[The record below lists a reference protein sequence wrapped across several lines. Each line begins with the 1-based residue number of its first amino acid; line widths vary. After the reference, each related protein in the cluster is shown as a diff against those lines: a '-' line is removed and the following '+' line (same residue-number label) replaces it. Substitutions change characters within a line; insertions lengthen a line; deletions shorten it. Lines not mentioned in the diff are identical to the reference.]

1 MASRSRLRPLVLAAL
16 ATLVFA
22 LAMLTDTG
30 LSGHRAPEPS
40 LAEPLIDVASG
51 EVRPLPLTPEA
62 TLAVEA
68 LREELSQIL
77 GTGQWPATQWSVLVV
92 SLDQGDTLFARN
104 PHQLLAPASN
114 MKLFTTAAALWYL
127 GSGFRY
133 RTFLLAGGEV
143 EAGLLDGDLVLYG
156 TGDPSISSRF
166 YATRTQIWERL
177 ALQLERAGIREIR
190 GDVVG
195 DASFFTG
202 PTRPPGWEE
211 KDLSDWF
218 AAPISALSF
227 NENVVTLRV
236 AAGSSGI
243 APAVH
248 TIPEESAA
256 PIENHGLTVSTR
268 PRPRLAIYRD
278 VPSGPIQVVGQIRSG
293 SRDVWR
299 RMTVTDP
306 ALEAAHTLKAVLER
320 RGIIIR
326 GEARSSYRP
335 EASQLTQ
342 RELWAPE
349 MTEEAAPTI
358 LASHQSRPLFDLLE
372 VVNKQSNNLYAE
384 MVLQTLGRIVVGDG
398 SFKGGARAVQRFLVE
413 EVGLAPDAIFQEDGS
428 GLSAVNRASAFAF
441 VALLDHMAQTELWTP
456 YWKSLPVAG
465 NRRELGRMYRTA
477 AAGNLRAKTGTID
490 RVSALTGMVQS
501 ARGERLLFSILANDV
516 RSNSA
521 TKRVENR
528 IGETLAS
535 FSRTFSSDTTRA
547 RVLAQWQP
555 EGSEPGA
562 LPGVFFHEVQR
573 GENFTVIARRYG
585 VGLELLMRANPGI
598 RPTQLQAGQVLEVP
612 REGG

>member
-1 MASRSRLRPLVLAAL
+1 MASRFRLRPLLLAAV
-16 ATLVFA
+16 ATLAFS
-22 LAMLTDTG
+22 LTTITDTT
-30 LSGHRAPEPS
+30 LLGHRAPEPS
-40 LAEPLIDVASG
+40 LADHLVDVASG
-51 EVRPLPLTPEA
+51 EVRPLPLTPAA

-68 LREELSQIL
+68 LQEELSQIL

-92 SLDQGDTLFARN
+92 SLDQGDTLFARD
-104 PHQLLAPASN
+104 PRQLLSPASN

-133 RTFLLAGGEV
+133 HTFLLAGGGV
-143 EAGLLDGDLVLYG
+143 EDGLLNGDLILYG

-177 ALQLERAGIREIR
+177 ALQLESAGIREIR

-243 APAVH
+243 APTVH
-248 TIPEESAA
+248 TIPEESGA
-256 PIENHGLTVSTR
+256 PIENHGLTVSTQ
-268 PRPRLAIYRD
+268 PRPRLAIYRNT
-278 VPSGPIQVVGQIRSG
+278 PSGPIQVVGQMRSS

-299 RMTVTDP
+299 RMTVNDP

-320 RGIIIR
+320 RGIIIH

-335 EASQLTQ
+335 EASRLTQ

-349 MTEEAAPTI
+349 ITEGTAPTI
-358 LASHQSRPLFDLLE
+358 LASHQSRPLFDVLE

-384 MVLQTLGRIVVGDG
+384 MVLQTMGRIVVGDG
-398 SFKGGARAVQRFLVE
+398 SFQGGARAVRRFLVE
-413 EVGLAPDAIFQEDGS
+413 EVGLTPDAIFQEDGS
-428 GLSAVNRASAFAF
+428 GLSAGNRASAHAF

-456 YWKSLPVAG
+456 FWESLPVAG

-535 FSRTFSSDTTRA
+535 FTRTFSADTTRG

-555 EGSEPGA
+555 AGSEPGA

-598 RPTQLQAGQVLEVP
+598 RPTQLQAGQVLEIP
-612 REGG
+612 REGE

>member
-1 MASRSRLRPLVLAAL
+1 MASRARRRPLILAAL
-16 ATLVFA
+16 ATLAFA
-22 LAMLTDTG
+22 LTTFFDTG
-30 LSGHRAPEPS
+30 LSGHHAPESPS
-40 LAEPLIDVASG
+40 AQQPGDVATG
-51 EVRPLPLTPEA
+51 EVRPLPLTPA
-62 TLAVEA
+62 AMLAVEN

-77 GTGQWPATQWSVLVV
+77 GTGEWPATQWSVLVV
-92 SLDQGDTLFARN
+92 SLDQGDTLFARD
-104 PHQLLAPASN
+104 PRQRLSPASN

-133 RTFLLAGGEV
+133 RTFLLASGEIEDGV
-143 EAGLLDGDLVLYG
+143 LDGDLVLYG

-177 ALQLERAGIREIR
+177 ARQLESAGVREIR

-202 PTRPPGWEE
+202 SARPPGWEE

-236 AAGSSGI
+236 EAGSPGI
-243 APAVH
+243 VPTVH
-248 TIPEESAA
+248 TIPEESGA
-256 PIENHGLTVSTR
+256 PIENHGLTVSTQ
-268 PRPRLAIYRD
+268 PRPRLAVYRND
-278 VPSGPIQVVGQIRSG
+278 PSGPIQVVGQIRSG

-299 RMTVTDP
+299 RMTVNDP
-306 ALEAAHTLKAVLER
+306 ALEAAHTLKAVLDR
-320 RGIIIR
+320 RGIITH
-326 GEARSSYRP
+326 GVARASYRP
-335 EASQLTQ
+335 EASRLTQ

-349 MTEEAAPTI
+349 ITEGVPPTI

-384 MVLQTLGRIVVGDG
+384 MVLLTMGRMVVGDG
-398 SFKGGARAVQRFLVE
+398 SFQGGARAVQRFLVE

-428 GLSAVNRASAFAF
+428 GLSAGNRASAHAF
-441 VALLDHMAQTELWTP
+441 VSLLGHMAETELWTP
-456 YWKSLPVAG
+456 YRESLPIAG
-465 NRRELGRMYRTA
+465 NRRELGRMYNTA

-490 RVSALTGMVQS
+490 GVSSLTGVVES
-501 ARGERLLFSILANDV
+501 ARGERILFSILANGV

-535 FSRTFSSDTTRA
+535 FSRTFSSDTTRG

-562 LPGVFFHEVQR
+562 SPGVFFHEVQR
-573 GENFTVIARRYG
+573 GENFTVIARQYG

-598 RPTQLQAGQVLEVP
+598 RPTQLQAGQVLEIP